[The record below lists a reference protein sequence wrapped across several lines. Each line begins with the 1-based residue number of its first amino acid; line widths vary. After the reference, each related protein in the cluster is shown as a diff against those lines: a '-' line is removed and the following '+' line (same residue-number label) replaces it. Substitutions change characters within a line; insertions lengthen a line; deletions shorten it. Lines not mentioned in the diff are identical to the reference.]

1 MRVVLLLVHALV
13 ETKSS
18 NPGRDSGL
26 LGKAKGVLHEDVAAD
41 GDVSFAEAGKASAAK
56 AEHGD
61 GSKPET
67 WKTETTYPKVRP
79 VDREDAVVRPAE
91 KDRYMPVISMQVMPA
106 PEPHKEKKKTLFG
119 LETLHALFSPLNIP
133 VVIRPQQ
140 PGVFGNTSLNSALH
154 GVDAGTDPS
163 LAGLYNGKSLHDA
176 RQAEMQRRRW
186 LMSGVAQYLNLP
198 KAVAERLTVQDVA
211 VLVAVMAFYIATLS
225 IALSLVYHTSVV
237 RSGVKWFS
245 EPEMLTCT
253 GTTYSAFCSVFN
265 RAPQTHVRIKS
276 TRNGVTQMDVALD
289 VTNFIE
295 TEDDWLPA
303 PIGKRSEPLGGG
315 SLSAEDIAK
324 VEQFVQTDRRLATM
338 VMTQSVAWDDFQQ
351 LQPLVKEKLKAMGC
365 DDDVQVTFERARD
378 PIIRRNTQLYHFMNN
393 NITLILALMSIVG
406 PLIFWPVA
414 WWQRK
419 TWYTT
424 ARFRIALRA
433 EEYFPLVVDAL
444 PLAIEATQEAL
455 QAREQEQRAEA
466 QRERERA
473 LRREEA
479 REDIQSD

>member
-1 MRVVLLLVHALV
+1 MRSVFLLVCALA
-13 ETKSS
+13 EDRH
-18 NPGRDSGL
+18 RDPGL
-26 LGKAKGVLHEDVAAD
+26 LGKAKGVLHEDVAPD
-41 GDVSFAEAGKASAAK
+41 GDVSLAEAGVAKKA
-56 AEHGD
+56 HGVGD
-61 GSKPET
+61 GTPET
-67 WKTETTYPKVRP
+67 WKTQTTYSEARP
-79 VDREDAVVRPAE
+79 VDRGDPVVRPPESDAFV
-91 KDRYMPVISMQVMPA
+91 PVLALQRA
-106 PEPHKEKKKTLFG
+106 PEPPHKEKKKTLFG

-133 VVIRPQQ
+133 VVIRPQT
-140 PGVFGNTSLNSALH
+140 PGVFANASLNSALH

-163 LAGLYNGKSLHDA
+163 LASLYNSKSLHDA

-253 GTTYSAFCSVFN
+253 GTTYGAFCSVFN

-289 VTNFIE
+289 VTNFIQ
-295 TEDDWLPA
+295 TEDDWLA
-303 PIGKRSEPLGGG
+303 PVSKRSEPLGGG
-315 SLSAEDIAK
+315 SLSTEDIAK

-338 VMTQSVAWDDFQQ
+338 VMTQSVAWDDFEH
-351 LQPLVKEKLKAMGC
+351 LQPLIREKLKQMGC

-393 NITLILALMSIVG
+393 NITLILALMSIIG

-424 ARFRIALRA
+424 ARFRISLRA
-433 EEYFPLVVDAL
+433 EEFFPLVVDAL
-444 PLAIEATQEAL
+444 PLAIEATQEQL
-455 QAREQEQRAEA
+455 RQRAEEQRQEQ
-466 QRERERA
+466 QREAERA
-473 LRREEA
+473 RRREQHPDE
-479 REDIQSD
+479 IHSDGDM